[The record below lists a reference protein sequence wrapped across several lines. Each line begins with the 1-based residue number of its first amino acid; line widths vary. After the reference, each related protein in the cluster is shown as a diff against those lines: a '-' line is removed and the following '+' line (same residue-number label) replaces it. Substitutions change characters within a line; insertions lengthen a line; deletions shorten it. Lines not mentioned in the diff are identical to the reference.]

1 VHGARPRI
9 DEGRFISPTAQ
20 RRSDIWFERIACFL
34 REIAMS
40 THRETLNFGF
50 AGAVLALALV
60 GANGVALA
68 QDLEQRIL
76 QSLSPVAKPTMGP
89 TVTRSLTSTPTAEAP
104 RGDDRQFL
112 ESVKNKSSRSLT
124 TNEREHIASI
134 AKDHPSVDIEINFPF
149 SSSDIGPAAVPA
161 VTALGRALSSP
172 ELKGGTFVVAGHTDA
187 VGSYASNQDLSER
200 RAESV
205 KRYLMTN
212 FQIPAASLVT
222 VGYGKT
228 KLKIESDPS
237 AAANRRVQ
245 IVNMEEKAIS
255 QR

>member
-1 VHGARPRI
+1 VY
-9 DEGRFISPTAQ
+9 
-20 RRSDIWFERIACFL
+20 FL

-40 THRETLNFGF
+40 THRETFNFGL
-50 AGAVLALALV
+50 AGAVLALALT
-60 GANGVALA
+60 GASAVALA
-68 QDLEQRIL
+68 QDTNLEQRIL
-76 QSLSPVAKPTMGP
+76 QSLTPLAKPTMGQ
-89 TVTRSLTSTPTAEAP
+89 TVTRSLTSTPMGEAP
-104 RGDDRQFL
+104 RSDDQQFL
-112 ESVKNKSSRSLT
+112 ESIKNKSSRSLT

-134 AKDHPSVDIEINFPF
+134 AKEHPSVDIEINFPF

-187 VGSYASNQDLSER
+187 VGSYASNQELSER

-228 KLKIESDPS
+228 KLKTESDPNAS
-237 AAANRRVQ
+237 ANRRVQ
-245 IVNMEEKAIS
+245 IVNMEEKAVS